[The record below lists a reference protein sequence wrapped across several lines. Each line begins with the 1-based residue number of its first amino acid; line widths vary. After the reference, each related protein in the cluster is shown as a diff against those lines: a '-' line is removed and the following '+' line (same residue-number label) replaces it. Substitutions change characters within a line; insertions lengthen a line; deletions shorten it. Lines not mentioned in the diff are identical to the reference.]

1 MIMSDSESRPWLL
14 IEALQESVLRFATAM
29 PSARPR
35 LSDVREINIA
45 GLPTFTDALQQ
56 YERESGIPL
65 QGRDCAMAIA
75 GAASGEA
82 FSLARSRWTISRA
95 GLAAI
100 FGRPVTIINGVAA
113 RAWAIKSGSATVD
126 ALRGARS
133 LNLANPGRY
142 IMLSLSSGVGASV
155 VDVDRDGLV
164 RILETEAGQMDFPA
178 ESEREHKLV
187 RSLKGLDPHVTWE
200 NLLKVDPQSPV
211 WAQACPEVSE
221 TDRARMV
228 ANVLGRFAVN
238 LLYAYGAW
246 DGVMITGSR
255 GAKILDPLS
264 RSAFDSAFAER
275 RSLHRL
281 VSSWPAWKIE
291 QREPVLTGAAECLA
305 QSAAGQ
311 MRRAA

>member
-1 MIMSDSESRPWLL
+1 MIISNSESRPWLL
-14 IEALQESVLRFATAM
+14 IEALQESVLRFATAV
-29 PSARPR
+29 PSSRPR
-35 LSDVREINIA
+35 LSDIREINIA

-56 YERESGIPL
+56 YERETGIPL

-100 FGRPVTIINGVAA
+100 FGRPVTILNGVAA
-113 RAWAIKSGSATVD
+113 RAWAIKSGTATVD

-133 LNLANPGRY
+133 LNLANSGRY
-142 IMLSLSSGVGASV
+142 IMLSLSGGVGGSV
-155 VDVDRDGLV
+155 IDVDREGLI
-164 RILETEAGQMDFPA
+164 RILETEAGQMDFPV
-178 ESEREHKLV
+178 EGEREQKLA
-187 RSLKGLDPHVTWE
+187 RSLKGLNPRATWE
-200 NLLKVDPQSPV
+200 NLLMLEPQSLV
-211 WAQACPEVSE
+211 WAQSCPEVAE
-221 TDRARMV
+221 TERARIV

-246 DGVMITGSR
+246 DGVLITGSR
-255 GAKILDPLS
+255 GAKILTPLS
-264 RSAFDSAFAER
+264 RSAFESAFAER

-281 VSSWPAWKIE
+281 VSACPAWKIE

-305 QSAAGQ
+305 QSLGAQMSKAA
-311 MRRAA
+311 

>member
-1 MIMSDSESRPWLL
+1 
-14 IEALQESVLRFATAM
+14 
-29 PSARPR
+29 
-35 LSDVREINIA
+35 VREINIA

-56 YERESGIPL
+56 YERETGIPL
-65 QGRDCAMAIA
+65 QGRHCAMAIA

-95 GLAAI
+95 GLTAI
-100 FGRPVTIINGVAA
+100 FGRPVTILNGVAA
-113 RAWAIKSGSATVD
+113 RAWAIKSGAASVD
-126 ALRGARS
+126 NLRGARS

-142 IMLSLSSGVGASV
+142 MMLSLSSGVGAAV
-155 VDVDRDGLV
+155 VDVDRDGSI

-178 ESEREHKLV
+178 ESEREQKLV
-187 RSLKGLDPHVTWE
+187 GSLKGMNAHVSWE
-200 NLLKVDPQSPV
+200 NLLMIDPQSPA
-211 WAQACPEVSE
+211 WGSCPEVPESE
-221 TDRARMV
+221 RPRLT

-255 GAKILDPLS
+255 AAQILGPLS

-281 VSSWPAWKIE
+281 LTACPAWKIE
-291 QREPVLTGAAECLA
+291 QSEPVLTGAAECLA
-305 QSAAGQ
+305 QTVCSQMPKAA
-311 MRRAA
+311 